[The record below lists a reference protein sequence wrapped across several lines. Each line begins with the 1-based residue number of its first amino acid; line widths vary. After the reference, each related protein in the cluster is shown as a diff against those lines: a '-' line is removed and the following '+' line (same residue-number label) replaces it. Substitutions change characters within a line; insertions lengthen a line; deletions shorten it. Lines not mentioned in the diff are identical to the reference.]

1 MDENIALTS
10 IHTLF
15 VREHNRLARELKRI
29 NPRWDSETLYEETR
43 KIMGAYTQVAKNAVT
58 ISKAA
63 AVPSSAFSLKIKPL
77 PPLQVF
83 VFRDYLPH
91 IVGDEAMRRQLGRYP
106 GYDQNVDPSI
116 ANVFATAA
124 YRFAH
129 LAIQPVLSRLD
140 ANNREHPQFPSVP
153 LFKAFF
159 TPWRIVFEGGP
170 RGEMCCNSSVSP
182 SQSYLSNGSL
192 HLLRWHR
199 PSAAWFD
206 HPPGQT
212 EHPGSHV
219 GDCAEGQVVPVC
231 HAYIFGPGLA
241 QHGEG
246 TRTRSTWYNHPL
258 RPPF

>member
-15 VREHNRLARELKRI
+15 LREHNRLARTLKRI
-29 NPRWDSETLYEETR
+29 NRHWDSETLYQETR

-58 ISKAA
+58 ISRAA
-63 AVPSSAFSLKIKPL
+63 AVMPSSSAFTLKIKPL
-77 PPLQVF
+77 RLPQVF

-91 IVGDEAMRRQLGRYP
+91 IVGTEAMRRQLGRYP
-106 GYDQNVDPSI
+106 GYNESVDPSI

-129 LAIQPVLSRLD
+129 LAIQPMLARLD
-140 ANNREHPQFPSVP
+140 ANLRENSQFPSVP

-170 RGEMCCNSSVSP
+170 RRETRCNSSLTP

-192 HLLRWHR
+192 YLLRWHR
-199 PSAAWFD
+199 PPAAWFD
-206 HPPGQT
+206 RPPGQT
-212 EHPGSHV
+212 EHSGSHA
-219 GDCAEGQVVPVC
+219 G
-231 HAYIFGPGLA
+231 
-241 QHGEG
+241 
-246 TRTRSTWYNHPL
+246 
-258 RPPF
+258 